1 MAKPC
6 AVFWDMQNIPVPKG
20 KSVDF
25 IVDLVRSAIIKPYN
39 LDEIFFFCVCD
50 VHKLPANIGHLLTNL
65 DFQAHNGIKN
75 SASIKIMDL
84 MKKFVAF
91 AGQDCTIILLSGE
104 AAYYDALSN
113 LKKLH
118 NVSIHLIGL
127 ANSFSPKLVQIADNT
142 FILNNGVLKPIKS
155 TGSPSYF
162 ISVKNYPSSISI
174 KQVMGELNGLAIG
187 SIGNSAIL
195 YDCLI
200 CIGFPTLFNAEKAV
214 EKLNGSEYHGNILKV
229 DLIPDS
235 PLDEILQY
243 IDPSVTVQ
251 AKSNNEVKQ
260 LTFIEMK
267 NSNEAVDIGKI
278 IKFCIACTSQSG
290 SQCILS
296 KESYLW
302 IVFSCKSD
310 AQNFLPKVK
319 IMYPDAVI
327 SEPPIGLTLDSLE
340 NSYFVESCEEIATD
354 EVPSCLISL
363 HGSDDTDWKIF
374 FRYNANFIAPL
385 LYYKPTKWSLLYNLF
400 EKLYD
405 LGAKKVIC
413 DGNLYCAHFDS
424 ASDYQDAFEKLRS
437 RYLEPLESVYAAE
450 TRKKRV
456 TMKMNRYSGIPWCFN
471 EKLNLSCLV
480 VKIESQLHD
489 FFMEISKSTLGNREC
504 IFIKS
509 IPGEIW
515 IAFPDELICKDSEK
529 TVKGFSA
536 SLKLENNVSMA
547 KPSKELL
554 ESINF
559 RDLAGDAYDLAFLS
573 SQLDLK
579 PIKRPNIIERIRL
592 QRMQEQE
599 CNETLFYFCLGG
611 QFYDRGDFKLLSL
624 EQIVKIFAKLSKVIP
639 LAAKGSHD
647 QITLIYNSWYEA
659 HAAHHF
665 IANLP
670 KTEIPYFRKFDGT
683 SSVSQLTGSC
693 TSEYYIINDKRK
705 VLEKIVQNKS
715 LVDKLDSNSSKFQST
730 SDIDVLD
737 EEMIKKLQYSFVIT
751 TDSEFKFTSG
761 MISIIKMNLLRMNCP
776 ACIEFEDKIW
786 VAVDD
791 LEKGKKAKAEIE
803 KFKFKLLHE
812 NDEEDFQVGVVMESI
827 QESPPKV
834 TKMLAN
840 KLMKPKTSVKNV
852 YLTSDAFPLGHFNYS
867 YRKAVGMS
875 ASRYYC
881 LFNT

>member
-1 MAKPC
+1 
-6 AVFWDMQNIPVPKG
+6 
-20 KSVDF
+20 
-25 IVDLVRSAIIKPYN
+25 
-39 LDEIFFFCVCD
+39 
-50 VHKLPANIGHLLTNL
+50 
-65 DFQAHNGIKN
+65 
-75 SASIKIMDL
+75 MDL

-573 SQLDLK
+573 SQLGSLST
-579 PIKRPNIIERIRL
+579 ITRPHIIERIRM
-592 QRMQEQE
+592 QRMQEF
-599 CNETLFYFCLGG
+599 NGSVFHFTVHGKFSNRWFLHALP
-611 QFYDRGDFKLLSL
+611 L
-624 EQIVKIFAKLSKVIP
+624 EIIIKIFVKFSKVIP
-639 LAAKGSHD
+639 LAATASYDKVHFM
-647 QITLIYNSWYEA
+647 YNSWHEA
-659 HAAHHF
+659 HAASHF
-665 IANLP
+665 IDNLRHA
-670 KTEIPYFRKFDGT
+670 EVPYFKEFDGT
-683 SSVSQLTGSC
+683 GPVEEQQLDC
-693 TSEYYIINDKRK
+693 LIISEYYIINDKRK
-705 VLEKIVQNKS
+705 VLDKIVQNKS
-715 LVDKLDSNSSKFQST
+715 MVDKLDSNSSTVHST
-730 SDIDVLD
+730 TDIEVKLD
-737 EEMIKKLQYSFVIT
+737 EEMKMKLQYLFVIKT
-751 TDSEFKFTSG
+751 HSGFKFTSE
-761 MISIIKMNLLRMNCP
+761 MITIVKMNLIQMDCP
-776 ACIEFEDKIW
+776 VYIEFVDKIW
-786 VAVDD
+786 VAFDD
-791 LEKGKKAKAEIE
+791 LEKGKKAKARIDHI
-803 KFKFKLLHE
+803 KFKMLHE
-812 NDEEDFQVGVVMESI
+812 YEDDFYVGVLMESI
-827 QESPPKV
+827 QKSPSNV

-840 KLMKPKTSVKNV
+840 KLMNPVTSAKNI
-852 YLTSDAFPLGHFNYS
+852 YLNSDAYPLGHFNYS
-867 YRKAVGMS
+867 YRKAVEMS
-875 ASRYYC
+875 TSRYC
-881 LFNT
+881 RLNGSVPS